1 MTTIRRW
8 NPEGIAAPASRYA
21 HAVLVEGAPRWLH
34 LSGQIGTL
42 PDGRVA
48 DGLAAQLDA
57 CFANVQA
64 GLAAAGMGRGDLVK
78 LTVYLTVNTP
88 EAVATY
94 RARRDAWIGDGP
106 LPAATLLIVAGLA
119 TPALL
124 AEVDAVAAG

>member
-21 HAVLVEGAPRWLH
+21 HAVLVEGAARWLH
-34 LSGQIGTL
+34 LAGQVGTY

-57 CFANVQA
+57 CFANVDA
-64 GLAAAGMGRGDLVK
+64 GLAAAGMTRGDLVK
-78 LTVYLTVNTP
+78 VTVYLTEATP

-119 TPALL
+119 SPAFL
-124 AEVDAVAAG
+124 AEVDAHAAA